1 MTTPPRPAS
10 VAILIVA
17 PAIVL
22 CAGALAT
29 LFAVASLIAVEAA
42 GHGRL
47 SAEIVGGMIAICGL
61 PVSGS
66 GIRVGTRLGT
76 VDVRSRRRACQ
87 PRQRLENAIRI
98 SCSLSSRRRQH
109 ATRHERIRVSGS
121 ASTGCGQRTAAGG
134 TANRRIRAGLP
145 PLTCSERATAAAR
158 DRHYAPRPQTPVQPA
173 T

>member
-1 MTTPPRPAS
+1 MEAESGLTDGLAIVDGRMLGLDTRMTTPPRPAS

-61 PVSGS
+61 PV
-66 GIRVGTRLGT
+66 R
-76 VDVRSRRRACQ
+76 
-87 PRQRLENAIRI
+87 
-98 SCSLSSRRRQH
+98 
-109 ATRHERIRVSGS
+109 
-121 ASTGCGQRTAAGG
+121 
-134 TANRRIRAGLP
+134 
-145 PLTCSERATAAAR
+145 
-158 DRHYAPRPQTPVQPA
+158 
-173 T
+173 